1 MHQNDDGSTGATPDD
16 EFDAGLRA
24 AFARTPRRTGKDDGN
39 DGPDSVVNL
48 LNMTLGFSARL
59 SLRDLEEEH
68 SPVVRAHGRGD
79 DGAPLPERVGRYRI
93 TGEIATGG
101 VGSVFRAHDVDLGR
115 DVAFKVLR
123 DRHAGNADMIRRFL
137 EEAQIGGQL
146 QHPGI
151 VSVHEM
157 GLLAAARPYF
167 TMKLVKGRTLASLLR
182 ERKDPTEERQRF
194 LGIFEQI
201 CQPIAYA
208 HARGVIHRDLK
219 PSNVMV
225 GAFGEVQVM
234 DWGLAKIL
242 ARGGAED
249 DRRVTKTPQETTIR
263 TLRSGEGSSSLAGS
277 VLGTP
282 AYMPP
287 EQARGAVDDL
297 DECSDVFGL
306 GAILCEILTGDP
318 PYRGESVEEVH
329 RQARKGDLAD
339 AYTRI
344 EASGADAEIIGLA
357 RRCLA
362 FEPGGRPRNA
372 GAVAREVR
380 EYLDS
385 LDARAREERVRAA
398 RARMRT
404 VVVAAVMVVLA
415 AVGLSGLWLEMERRD
430 ARSETALQA
439 RELMAKAQE
448 HLARA
453 GSDPALM
460 LGEAAS
466 ARENFETA
474 ATLIDRDTLPGLAS
488 DLDDLGASVDRSSRR
503 AKFLVQLEQIR
514 DGETSGDRAYDD
526 AFTDL
531 LDGRIFDLSPPSIAE
546 RIRQAKIEPEAAL
559 ALDDWA
565 LLRRQSGD
573 EWRSLVETSI
583 LVERNAARVRLWD
596 LVESGSPEGL
606 ADVLAQIDGVTAAQ
620 WSVAGA
626 WAESEDHADV
636 AEALYRRTLELEP
649 DSFRAHLRLG
659 VLLTQGQRITQS
671 LPHLVA
677 ARALNPDCQWVLANL
692 VQVYAET
699 GDTGEAIRTCQSML
713 SRNPTWG
720 WNAWPCEEVLKRADL
735 SFPSADLDAFIRN
748 ALEIART
755 EERFSPVWWPILGSA
770 LVHRYC
776 PDEAQRALEIARGEV
791 ERTHGRDPWI
801 LMMVSRVE
809 SASGREDDAVRT
821 LEKAGAISTTL
832 PEWRRRIRECRRAVR
847 PRIVSYASIDAAL
860 DDPPYLVEE
869 GDPWRYF
876 KGTRLPSPGDEW
888 TRPEFDDG
896 DWLEGPTGIGY
907 GDGDDATV
915 LDDMRWS
922 YADVYARRSLT
933 IPDPTRHSRI
943 VLSVDADDGFAAWL
957 NGELA
962 GAARMDPKSGRVT
975 EQFDAGTKVEIDL
988 TGKVRAG
995 RNVIAIRV
1003 GNFRVDSSD
1012 LSLIPEVWA
1021 ARVAG
1026 PDTAAAWFDSVR
1038 AGLKWDASGALET
1051 YLDGRL
1057 ALVRGEHRLAAERF
1071 RRVIELDR
1079 SAIEPFERLRE
1090 AVLGSDGE
1098 EAAENAFRAEVA
1110 KGAPVAILNTPP
1122 AQPEGLRAEKDGLDL
1137 ILSALPFRHVDAR
1150 VEHAWTRW
1158 QVRTLSADYDRTPAV
1173 DVLSAE
1179 RLTRLPLPRHAL
1191 APGTRYLWRVI
1202 HYAASGASATS
1213 AEATFTTGDYAFE
1226 AARFDLAGHFN
1237 RDVVANP
1244 GDDTN
1249 DYADSRTG
1257 RFITDGFDG
1266 QRMRPEAIGLPAD
1279 RTVGLHRL
1287 ADYDAPNALQFGP
1300 RAMLPIRILAPGG
1313 SFSALRILAAGGSG
1327 DSVVPL
1333 SLEYSDGGTERASLR
1348 VADWYDDPAPGV
1360 STSNDGG
1367 HLVRDGGVPIRN
1379 GMNRHSDRNF
1389 DSGKDAALFEM
1400 TVPLDPARE
1409 LRAVVI
1415 EPEGMVAVHDP
1426 TAVVNLFSIVGVRVG
1441 EP

>member
-1 MHQNDDGSTGATPDD
+1 MHQNDDGSTHPGPDD
-16 EFDAGLRA
+16 DLDAGLRA
-24 AFARTPRRTGKDDGN
+24 AFAGTPRRTGDDDGN
-39 DGPDSVVNL
+39 DSPESVVNL
-48 LNMTLGFSARL
+48 LNLTLGFSARL
-59 SLRDLEEEH
+59 SLREPEGEY
-68 SPVVRAHGRGD
+68 SPIVRARGSS
-79 DGAPLPERVGRYRI
+79 DGSAPLPERVGRYRI
-93 TGEIATGG
+93 SGEIATGG

-157 GLLAAARPYF
+157 GLLAAERPYF

-182 ERKDPTEERQRF
+182 ERKDPAEERQRF

-249 DRRVTKTPQETTIR
+249 DRRATKTPQETVIR

-287 EQARGAVDDL
+287 EQARGDVDDL

-306 GAILCEILTGDP
+306 GAILCEVLTGDP

-339 AYTRI
+339 AHARI
-344 EASGADAEIIGLA
+344 EASGADEEIVGLA

-362 FEPGGRPRNA
+362 FEPGGRPRNG

-380 EYLDS
+380 EYINS
-385 LDARAREERVRAA
+385 LDARAREERARAA

-439 RELMAKAQE
+439 QKLMAKAKE
-448 HLARA
+448 HLASA
-453 GSDPALM
+453 GSDPAAM

-466 ARENFETA
+466 ARELFLTA
-474 ATLIDRDTLPGLAS
+474 ATLIDRDALPGLAS
-488 DLDDLGASVDRSSRR
+488 DLDDLGASVDRSIRR

-514 DGETSGDRAYDD
+514 DGESSGDRAYDE
-526 AFTDL
+526 AFTEL
-531 LDGRIFDLSPPSIAE
+531 LGGRIFDLSPPSIAE
-546 RIRQAKIEPEAAL
+546 RIRQAGIEPEAAL

-565 LLRRQSGD
+565 LVRRQSGN

-583 LVERNAARVRLWD
+583 MVERSAARVRLWD

-606 ADVLAQIDGVTAAQ
+606 VDLLAQLDGVTAAQ
-620 WSVAGA
+620 WSVAGS
-626 WAESEDHADV
+626 WAEGEGHTGI

-649 DSFRAHLRLG
+649 DSFRAHFGLG
-659 VLLTQGQRITQS
+659 VLLTRGQRITQS

-677 ARALNPDCQWVLANL
+677 ARALNPDCGWVLAHL
-692 VQVYAET
+692 AQVYAET
-699 GDTGEAIRTCQSML
+699 GDAGGAIRTCQSIL
-713 SRNPTWG
+713 SRNPTG
-720 WNAWPCEEVLKRADL
+720 SMQTWPCEEILQRADL
-735 SFPSADLDAFIRN
+735 SFSSADLDALIVK
-748 ALEIART
+748 ALELART
-755 EERFSPVWWPILGSA
+755 EERFSPSWWLVLGAA

-776 PDEAQRALEIARGEV
+776 PGEAERAIEIARGEV

-801 LMMVSRVE
+801 LMMLSRVE
-809 SASGREDDAVRT
+809 SASGRKDDAVRT
-821 LEKAGAISTTL
+821 LEEADASSTTL

-847 PRIVSYASIDAAL
+847 PRIISYASIDAAI
-860 DDPPYLVEE
+860 DEPPYLVEE

-896 DWLEGPTGIGY
+896 NWLEGPTGIGY

-915 LDDMRWS
+915 LGDMRWS

-975 EQFDAGTKVEIDL
+975 EQFDAGKQVEIEL

-1003 GNFRVDSSD
+1003 GNFRVDSTD

-1021 ARVAG
+1021 ARVAD
-1026 PDTAAAWFDSVR
+1026 PDTAAARFDSVR
-1038 AGLKWDASGALET
+1038 AGLEWDASGALEA

-1057 ALVRGEHRLAAERF
+1057 ALGRGEHRRAAERF

-1090 AVLGSDGE
+1090 AVAKSDGD
-1098 EAAENAFRAEVA
+1098 EAAENALRAEVA

-1137 ILSALPFRHVDAR
+1137 IFSALPFRHVDAR

-1158 QVRTLSADYDRTPAV
+1158 QVRTASADYDRTPAV

-1179 RLTRLPLPRHAL
+1179 RLTRFALPRHAL
-1191 APGTRYLWRVI
+1191 APRTRYLWRVI
-1202 HYAASGASATS
+1202 HYAANGASATS
-1213 AEATFTTGDYAFE
+1213 AEATLTTGEYSFE
-1226 AARFDLAGHFN
+1226 AIRFDLAAHFN

-1244 GDDTN
+1244 GDDAN
-1249 DYADSRTG
+1249 DYADSGTG
-1257 RFITDGFDG
+1257 RFIVDGFDG
-1266 QRMRPEAIGLPAD
+1266 QDARPEAMGLPKD

-1287 ADYDAPNALQFGP
+1287 ADYDGPNALQFGP
-1300 RAMLPIRILAPGG
+1300 RTLLPIRIHTPGG
-1313 SFSALRILAAGGSG
+1313 NFSALRVLVAGANTGSI
-1327 DSVVPL
+1327 VPL
-1333 SLEYSDGGTERASLR
+1333 SLEYSDDGVERVSLR
-1348 VADWYDDPAPGV
+1348 VEDWFDDPEPEL
-1360 STSNDGG
+1360 STSNHNGWP
-1367 HLVRDGGVPIRN
+1367 VRDGGVPIRN
-1379 GMNRHSDRNF
+1379 GMNRQDRNF
-1389 DSGKDAALFEM
+1389 DSRKDPALFEM
-1400 TVPLDPARE
+1400 TVPLDPERE
-1409 LRAVVI
+1409 LRALVI
-1415 EPEGMVAVHDP
+1415 EPARIVAVDP
-1426 TAVVNLFSIVGVRVG
+1426 YAIVNVFSIVGVRAG
-1441 EP
+1441 KP